1 MKKILSIT
9 TILICLVFLFGCT
22 NTQKTLDE
30 EFRFSKDD
38 FIVVDELDTHGGF
51 LGDGAYYLT
60 LDCSKNQEK
69 VDELI
74 KDWKPLPLTENLN
87 KALYEKHYG
96 AFEEK
101 SLPKIEN
108 GFYKFIDRHSDVSK
122 ETIDAS
128 DDSNIFNRYSYNY
141 TIAIY
146 DLDTQTMYYFEYD
159 T

>member
-1 MKKILSIT
+1 MKRILYVA
-9 TILICLVFLFGCT
+9 TILICFVFLFGCT

-30 EFRFSKDD
+30 EFEFSKDD
-38 FIVVDELDTHGGF
+38 FVVIEELDTHGGF
-51 LGDGAYYLT
+51 HGDGAYYLT

-69 VDELI
+69 VNELI

-87 KALYEKHYG
+87 EALYERHYG
-96 AFEEK
+96 AYEEK

-108 GFYKFIDRHSDVSK
+108 GFYKFIDRHREASN
-122 ETIDAS
+122 EGINAS
-128 DDSNIFNRYSYNY
+128 DDSNIFNRHSYNY

-146 DLDTQTMYYFEYD
+146 DLDTQMMYYFEFD

>member
-1 MKKILSIT
+1 MKKVL
-9 TILICLVFLFGCT
+9 LIIAIVLCTLCLFACT
-22 NTQKTLDE
+22 NSQKTLDE
-30 EFRFSKDD
+30 GFEFCKED
-38 FIVVDELDTHGGF
+38 FVVIEELNTHGGF
-51 LGDGAYYLT
+51 LRDGAYYLT
-60 LDCSKNQEK
+60 LDCSENQEK
-69 VDELI
+69 VTELI

-96 AFEEK
+96 VFEEK

-108 GFYKFIDRHSDVSK
+108 GFYKFIDRHSKVSN
-122 ETIDAS
+122 EGIEAS

-146 DLDTQTMYYFEYD
+146 DLDTQTMYYFEFD